1 MKKNSRPD
9 IKVLVLAA
17 GLLLA
22 TLALLGREAV
32 RRTGHDL
39 ETVHT
44 FQRMAGGL
52 GLGASVR
59 PRWCFVN
66 FDPRIEHC
74 TCMEQPVPG
83 GYCYCPEH
91 SGTVSSFAPQFPLN
105 DDTSVNAAAKSAGTR
120 QWDRPK

>member
-1 MKKNSRPD
+1 MRRNHEVVFGQELEYGGVLLRPE
-9 IKVLVLAA
+9 IKVLLLAA

-22 TLALLGREAV
+22 SLALLGRETLD
-32 RRTGHDL
+32 RSGHDL
-39 ETVHT
+39 ETVRN

-52 GLGASVR
+52 GLGATCV

-74 TCMEQPVPG
+74 TCPEQPVAG

-91 SGTVSSFAPQFPLN
+91 TGTISCFVAP
-105 DDTSVNAAAKSAGTR
+105 
-120 QWDRPK
+120 

>member
-1 MKKNSRPD
+1 MTAVRPEV
-9 IKVLVLAA
+9 KVLISAA

-22 TLALLGREAV
+22 TWALLGREALC
-32 RRTGHDL
+32 GPGNDL
-39 ETVHT
+39 ETERE

-52 GLGASVR
+52 GLGATCV

-74 TCMEQPVPG
+74 TCAEQPVAG

-91 SGTVSSFAPQFPLN
+91 SGTVSYFVDP
-105 DDTSVNAAAKSAGTR
+105 
-120 QWDRPK
+120 